1 MEVADLP
8 SGGAPLLGEP
18 LPIEL
23 GNTAYAVRGQPREG
37 LETVEH
43 LAAWL
48 RDVRSRLAIPLTD
61 ADLLDVTA
69 DDLRLALGSRE
80 AIRRL
85 AAGAAAGHR
94 RRPRRGRDT
103 QPPRPPDPAL
113 ARTTP
118 RTRRARPPAGRTG
131 RGRHEPTRAGR
142 RRHRSARGGRA
153 AGGGVHR
160 RPTGGSRA
168 LGARR
173 RRDHPVRRTV
183 TTQGVRLPG
192 TWLHPALRPARHGAS
207 GARAAA
213 ATAPERPAT
222 TPRCGKPD
230 PPAAP
235 HLSTEPDSRR
245 AENDKP
251 AGDRRGLGTT
261 NPRTL

>member
-94 RRPRRGRDT
+94 ADPDAVETLNRHARQTPRWHELHLERDGPGHQPAGQNEGGTNRPGQDEGGTDRPGEAEPQVVVCTAGR
-103 QPPRPPDPAL
+103 PVAAVLSAL
-113 ARTTP
+113 AEDAIILFGGPSRHKVYACQGP
-118 RTRRARPPAGRTG
+118 GCILHFVRETRR
-131 RGRHEPTRAGR
+131 EWC
-142 RRHRSARGGRA
+142 SGGCGNR
-153 AGGGVHR
+153 
-160 RPTGGSRA
+160 
-168 LGARR
+168 
-173 RRDHPVRRTV
+173 
-183 TTQGVRLPG
+183 
-192 TWLHPALRPARHGAS
+192 
-207 GARAAA
+207 ARAARHYA
-213 ATAPERPAT
+213 KVRQT
-222 TPRCGKPD
+222 
-230 PPAAP
+230 
-235 HLSTEPDSRR
+235 
-245 AENDKP
+245 
-251 AGDRRGLGTT
+251 
-261 NPRTL
+261 